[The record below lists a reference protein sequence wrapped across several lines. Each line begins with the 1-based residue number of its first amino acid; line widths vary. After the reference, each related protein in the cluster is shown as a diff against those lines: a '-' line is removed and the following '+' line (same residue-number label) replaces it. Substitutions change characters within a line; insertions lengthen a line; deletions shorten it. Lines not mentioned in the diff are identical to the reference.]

1 MQIVS
6 WHAPC
11 PTRGGFEVRLPKPE
25 YGRILRGSFRAVSR
39 AIPTGAKAL
48 AMSQPDTLPPASE
61 PPAALRWEATV
72 PFEGGQV
79 CVVSQA
85 DLERCEA
92 WREAFAE
99 QCKDHRYYK
108 LVAETLTAGFT
119 YRYLVLEDQHGRVQA
134 IQPCFFVEQ
143 DLLAG
148 MPACVRSLVRGLRRA
163 CPRFLVMRMLMVGCT
178 AGEAH
183 LHPTPDADVGWVGRA
198 LHAALTGYARR
209 AGVSLVVLKD
219 FPAQYRDALAD
230 FSRYGYVR
238 VPSMPMTCLSLEYT
252 GFDDYMQRALSGS
265 MRKNLRRKF
274 KRAARAAPLQLEVL
288 RDISPYVDEVYPLY
302 LAVFERST
310 LKFARLTKEYLCRVG
325 QEMPDRARF
334 FVWRQSGRI
343 IAFSLCLVHGD
354 AIYDE
359 YLGMDYRMAFD
370 LHLYFYTFRGIIDWA
385 IAHGLKR
392 YYSAPLGYDPKLH
405 LGCTLAPLDLYVAHT
420 SPVLN
425 PFFRQVVRLVQP
437 TRYDRVLRRFPN
449 AHEL

>member
-1 MQIVS
+1 
-6 WHAPC
+6 
-11 PTRGGFEVRLPKPE
+11 
-25 YGRILRGSFRAVSR
+25 
-39 AIPTGAKAL
+39 
-48 AMSQPDTLPPASE
+48 
-61 PPAALRWEATV
+61 
-72 PFEGGQV
+72 
-79 CVVSQA
+79 
-85 DLERCEA
+85 
-92 WREAFAE
+92 
-99 QCKDHRYYK
+99 
-108 LVAETLTAGFT
+108 
-119 YRYLVLEDQHGRVQA
+119 
-134 IQPCFFVEQ
+134 
-143 DLLAG
+143 
-148 MPACVRSLVRGLRRA
+148 
-163 CPRFLVMRMLMVGCT
+163 MLMVGCT

-230 FSRYGYVR
+230 FSRHGYVR

-274 KRAARAAPLQLEVL
+274 KRAVRAAPLHLEVL

-302 LAVFERST
+302 LAVYERSA

-325 QEMPDRARF
+325 QEMPDCARF

-359 YLGMDYRMAFD
+359 YLGMDYRMALD